1 MWAEISMTCFKVYEP
16 RTISNCIPG
25 LAIPLRNLDSYITSK
40 VIDWS
45 KIILSIIFMG
55 AVHL

>member
-1 MWAEISMTCFKVYEP
+1 MTCFKVYEP